1 MNSLQHG
8 WKTIAGRLS
17 FILLRPRWAAWW
29 GAAAGPAMTPAAR
42 RCSALMPRFVP
53 VERRTTVLSF
63 KTRANDHLLRRCTAG
78 HTSTWHRLAMQ
89 LTARD
94 GEDTGRLYTESRA
107 GQGEN
112 VWTRTPSDA
121 KELQVLDD
129 AAAVEAVLAGFNGFP
144 QFC

>member
-1 MNSLQHG
+1 MLC
-8 WKTIAGRLS
+8 AGASIRDV
-17 FILLRPRWAAWW
+17 RNWP
-29 GAAAGPAMTPAAR
+29 
-42 RCSALMPRFVP
+42 P

-78 HTSTWHRLAMQ
+78 HTSTWHRLAME

-129 AAAVEAVLAGFNGFP
+129 AAAVEAVLAGFNSGFRSFVDFRP
-144 QFC
+144 GLRIQIWMFGLAWKTSGKV